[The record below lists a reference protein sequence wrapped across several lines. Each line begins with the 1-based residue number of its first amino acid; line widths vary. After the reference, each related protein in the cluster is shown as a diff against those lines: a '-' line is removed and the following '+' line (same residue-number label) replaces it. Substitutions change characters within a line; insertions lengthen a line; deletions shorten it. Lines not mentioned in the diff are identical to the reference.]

1 MISAAKK
8 RIGKLSLGSLVIL
21 NVISV
26 VSLRGLPAEAE
37 YGLSSA
43 FYYILGGIFFLIPTS
58 LVGAELASMFEN
70 KEGGIFRWVGEA
82 FGKQIGFLAIW
93 LQWIETIFWFC
104 TIIIF
109 GSVCIAFIGTD
120 SLRDVSIS
128 NNKIYVLLI
137 GLILFLFITFISL
150 KGSGWVNIFAKIGG
164 FLC

>member
-58 LVGAELASMFEN
+58 LV
-70 KEGGIFRWVGEA
+70 
-82 FGKQIGFLAIW
+82 
-93 LQWIETIFWFC
+93 
-104 TIIIF
+104 
-109 GSVCIAFIGTD
+109 
-120 SLRDVSIS
+120 
-128 NNKIYVLLI
+128 
-137 GLILFLFITFISL
+137 
-150 KGSGWVNIFAKIGG
+150 
-164 FLC
+164 